1 MKDKLFWLMALM
13 AGVMSGLAAP
23 TMAFAAV
30 DYSTTFQAVGTE
42 ANNAISAV
50 LPIAVPVLAIIIG
63 VGIAIKVIRRVT
75 GR

>member
-1 MKDKLFWLMALM
+1 MKSKLMALLVGIM
-13 AGVMSGLAAP
+13 VGLMSIPVAHAE
-23 TMAFAAV
+23 V
-30 DYSTTFQAVGTE
+30 DYTTTFQAVGTE

-63 VGIAIKVIRRVT
+63 VSIAIKVIRRVT

>member
-1 MKDKLFWLMALM
+1 MKSKLMALLVGIM
-13 AGVMSGLAAP
+13 VGLMSIPVANAG
-23 TMAFAAV
+23 V

-63 VGIAIKVIRRVT
+63 VSIAIKVIRRVT